1 MTLQLFPQHR
11 VIALNGEQSRKMFFN
26 EKSLDF
32 QEGYNVLMGGFPDL
46 GDINVESD
54 RQEKNDEFIKR
65 ILLLIHKDRLVE
77 GLPTPFV
84 IHLYIYPQHYS
95 AIPSLLDDMNNKM
108 LELGKEGTMN
118 PSKDIYEVRKLL
130 CSQ

>member
-1 MTLQLFPQHR
+1 
-11 VIALNGEQSRKMFFN
+11 MFFN

-77 GLPTPFV
+77 GLPTPFF
-84 IHLYIYPQHYS
+84 IDRYIYPQHYS

-118 PSKDIYEVRKLL
+118 PFKDIYEVRKLL

>member
-1 MTLQLFPQHR
+1 VTLQLFPQHR
-11 VIALNGEQSRKMFFN
+11 VIALNGEQSKEMFFN

-65 ILLLIHKDRLVE
+65 ILMLIHKDRLVE
-77 GLPTPFV
+77 G
-84 IHLYIYPQHYS
+84 S
-95 AIPSLLDDMNNKM
+95 ATLL
-108 LELGKEGTMN
+108 
-118 PSKDIYEVRKLL
+118 
-130 CSQ
+130 

>member
-1 MTLQLFPQHR
+1 

-54 RQEKNDEFIKR
+54 RQKKNDEFIKR
-65 ILLLIHKDRLVE
+65 ILMLIHKDRLVE
-77 GLPTPFV
+77 GASTPFV
-84 IHLYIYPQHYS
+84 IHLYFTHHHCS
-95 AIPSLLDDMNNKM
+95 AIPLLLNDVNKKM
-108 LELGKEGTMN
+108 LEWGKEGTMN
-118 PSKDIYEVRKLL
+118 PFKGIYEVRKLFL
-130 CSQ
+130 FPMI

>member
-1 MTLQLFPQHR
+1 

-65 ILLLIHKDRLVE
+65 ILMLIHKDRLVE
-77 GLPTPFV
+77 GSPTPFF
-84 IHLYIYPQHYS
+84 IHLCIYPFSHPLS
-95 AIPSLLDDMNNKM
+95 P
-108 LELGKEGTMN
+108 
-118 PSKDIYEVRKLL
+118 R
-130 CSQ
+130 

>member
-1 MTLQLFPQHR
+1 
-11 VIALNGEQSRKMFFN
+11 VIALNGEQSRKVFFN

-65 ILLLIHKDRLVE
+65 ILMLIHKDRLIE
-77 GLPTPFV
+77 GSPTPFV
-84 IHLYIYPQHYS
+84 IYLYIYPQ
-95 AIPSLLDDMNNKM
+95 
-108 LELGKEGTMN
+108 
-118 PSKDIYEVRKLL
+118 KLFSHPL
-130 CSQ
+130 SPR

>member
-1 MTLQLFPQHR
+1 
-11 VIALNGEQSRKMFFN
+11 MFFN

-65 ILLLIHKDRLVE
+65 VLILIHKDMLVE
-77 GLPTPFV
+77 GSSTLFCHPIFV
-84 IHLYIYPQHYS
+84 LND
-95 AIPSLLDDMNNKM
+95 ANKKCWSG
-108 LELGKEGTMN
+108 EKR
-118 PSKDIYEVRKLL
+118 IR
-130 CSQ
+130 